1 MNVTRRFFLK
11 SSAALAA
18 TYCGVHPGRLL
29 ADVGLDPNNLLTV
42 RKNKTLVA
50 IFLRGGMDGLNFVVP
65 FKDPGYYKLRKGIAL
80 TEPGKQ
86 DRPH

>member
-18 TYCGVHPGRLL
+18 TYCARASRAVCWPTS
-29 ADVGLDPNNLLTV
+29 AWTPNNLLS
-42 RKNKTLVA
+42 RPSSNKTLVA

-80 TEPGKQ
+80 ART
-86 DRPH
+86 R